1 MGIMDWY
8 NKKLKNLN
16 VWDIG
21 ALKIYVLLFG
31 MIIGAYFPEWVMQN
45 LLIIVAVIVLLMIKL
60 LYKVF
65 KK

>member
-8 NKKLKNLN
+8 NKQLKKLN

-21 ALKIYVLLFG
+21 AVKTVSFLFG
-31 MIIGAYFPEWVMQN
+31 IIIGAYFPGFVMQY
-45 LLIIVAVIVLLMIKL
+45 LWIIIAVIVLLTIKL
-60 LYKVF
+60 MLKMF